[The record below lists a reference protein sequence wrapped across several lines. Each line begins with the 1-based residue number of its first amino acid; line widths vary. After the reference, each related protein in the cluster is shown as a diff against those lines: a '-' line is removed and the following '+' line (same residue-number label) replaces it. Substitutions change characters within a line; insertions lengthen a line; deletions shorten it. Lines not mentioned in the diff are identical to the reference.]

1 MSSSAD
7 ISADMVKF
15 IMFMFIISADI
26 VTFVMF
32 LLLGVLLVIMATV
45 VAVVYIT
52 YTEGEL
58 DKEAFGQKLCPEDNK
73 SNAMRMAL
81 MVMKLKDIS
90 YELRFNVTRNLWW
103 GVVVGWAQRQTSFI
117 WFDFL

>member
-15 IMFMFIISADI
+15 I
-26 VTFVMF
+26 MF

-52 YTEGEL
+52 YTKGEL
-58 DKEAFGQKLCPEDNK
+58 VKEAFGQKPCPDNK
-73 SNAMRMAL
+73 SNAMKNGL
-81 MVMKLKDIS
+81 MVMNLKDIN
-90 YELRFNVTRNLWW
+90 YELGDEVTGSLWW
-103 GVVVGWAQRQTSFI
+103 GVVVGWARRQTSFI